1 MTRRLGSPRHL
12 PLGRGEALPGNS
24 SCSPPPRRR
33 TRLAVA
39 VPYSYALT
47 EHKPLLRAY
56 KWGILAR
63 LLGVYRVDEIVLY
76 QAAGEEVDKELA
88 EEARTILE
96 YLVTAP
102 YLRRRLYPLTP
113 LLRHIGAVPP
123 LQLPTHGVGGPRR
136 GECREALVLETRG
149 DRIVLDAGLRRPA
162 VAEPGPGQRPRR
174 GERVLVTL
182 LDPGKGVVRLG
193 CSPTP
198 YSGYRVA
205 TAPSLRA
212 VVETARARGDRVIAT
227 SRLGRVAT
235 PGLLRRL
242 ARGAGPGV
250 TLLFGS
256 PWTGLHELARR
267 EGWRLEDTGAPVL
280 NMVPCQGT
288 RTVRVEEAV
297 AATLAL
303 LNLYLD

>member
-1 MTRRLGSPRHL
+1 M
-12 PLGRGEALPGNS
+12 
-24 SCSPPPRRR
+24 
-33 TRLAVA
+33 A

-56 KWGILAR
+56 KWGVLAR
-63 LLGVYRVDEIVLY
+63 LLGVYRVDEIILY
-76 QAAGEEVDKELA
+76 QAAGEEVSDELA

-96 YLVTAP
+96 YLVAAP

-113 LLRHIGAVPP
+113 ALRYVGAVPP

-136 GECREALVLETRG
+136 GECREALVLEVRG
-149 DRIVLDAGLRRPA
+149 GKAVLEAGLRRPIVVEA
-162 VAEPGPGQRPRR
+162 PPGGRLRS

-182 LDPGKGVVRLG
+182 LDPGRGLVRLG
-193 CSPTP
+193 CRPEP

-205 TAPSLRA
+205 TAPGLRG
-212 VVETARARGDRVIAT
+212 VVERAQRRGDVLIAT
-227 SRLGRVAT
+227 SRLGRTAS

-242 ARGAGPGV
+242 SRDASRGV
-250 TLLFGS
+250 MVLFGS

-267 EGWRLEDTGAPVL
+267 EGWSLEELGAPVL
-280 NMVPCQGT
+280 NTVPCQGT

-303 LNLYLD
+303 LNLYLE